1 MHQELKQL
9 LPERQEYGRNKG
21 VMFKNFAPFTDCI
34 SEMINTRIDNVRDV
48 YFNVQIYANIII

>member
-48 YFNVQIYANIII
+48 YFNV